1 MTHETEAAFGFEKG
15 RQTILVEKEVN
26 GILHLLVPGDCT
38 LKSMEDLMPAPARIK
53 ASPEFLDA
61 NGFAEY
67 VNEFKEEGS
76 RVFVDLTDMRLCTVF
91 DCHAKDKPAWGDHSA
106 SLALKESH
114 EWQKFKGLD
123 NKQMSNTDFAEF
135 IEDHLAYIAND
146 DLSGS
151 DLLSMAQ
158 NLKVEL
164 KGELAVESTLHAG
177 LRNLTIRDDHVMQ
190 GKVGEKSLAFPE
202 KLKLKLRI
210 FQGGETYP
218 IEVYV
223 RYRAS
228 KEGVK
233 FWIKIPDPAG
243 IKEEAF
249 NVTVQN
255 VRELT
260 RLPVLNGSFQGKSHR
275 R

>member
-1 MTHETEAAFGFEKG
+1 MANTGAEFGFEKG
-15 RQTILVEKEVN
+15 RQTVAVKTEIN
-26 GILHLLVPGDCT
+26 GILHLLVPNDCT
-38 LKSMEDLMPAPARIK
+38 LKSMEDLMPAPQRIK

-67 VNEFKEEGS
+67 VNEFKVEGS
-76 RVFVDLTDMRLCTVF
+76 RVFVDVAEMRLCTVF
-91 DCHAKDKPAWGDHSA
+91 DCHAPGKPAWGDHSA
-106 SLALKESH
+106 SLVLKESH
-114 EWQKFKGLD
+114 EWQKFKSLD
-123 NKQMSNTDFAEF
+123 NKHMDNTAFAEF

-177 LRNLTIRDDHVMQ
+177 LRNLVIRDDHVLQ
-190 GKVGEKSLAFPE
+190 GKSGSKDISFPE

-249 NVTVQN
+249 NVTVQS
-255 VRELT
+255 VRDLT
-260 RLPVLNGSFQGKSHR
+260 SLPVLNGSFQGKSHR